1 MKNLVLLL
9 VLSNSIFLFSQTNI
23 RQGTSRAIFF
33 PQGYG
38 IKLLNSTGTS
48 SIINDVSN
56 TGFMNPASIS
66 EFENYSIGLSYKF
79 NTNINEAWIA
89 DIGISRAYN
98 FYPQS
103 VGGVIKWNK
112 FAFGLGFGQKYNESL
127 DIGEIQ
133 ITTPSNPYGTGEFI
147 TPIIEKSIHN
157 YSLSVNYSFDEL
169 LQAKNKFVLGF
180 RYNLNRFKEY
190 DEIGELV
197 GEAEDFFHS
206 FNFGLFSS
214 FSLDKER
221 NISFGLSYATKSDF
235 EAKFETNSDI
245 IQAPDPDPIRPPAYT
260 QVEQYLIGSTP
271 AELKIDCGVDVT
283 SSLKFLLNLTTIF
296 WNAQTNNVKDQV
308 EFSTSALYTFNEQFS
323 SSLGFY
329 VTDYK
334 LKETYFSQLN
344 TELNAFFITAGLKVK
359 LNQFS
364 VDLAIADSHLFSG
377 DFRKQTIGK
386 LAIVVQ
392 L

>member
-1 MKNLVLLL
+1 MKNLVWLL

-23 RQGTSRAIFF
+23 RQGKSSVIFF

-38 IKLLNSTGTS
+38 VKLLNSSGTS
-48 SIINDVSN
+48 SILNDVSN
-56 TGFMNPASIS
+56 LGFMNPASIS
-66 EFENYSIGLSYKF
+66 EFENYSLGLSYQF
-79 NTNINEAWIA
+79 NTSIDETWIA
-89 DIGISRAYN
+89 DIGTSRVYN

-103 VGGVIKWNK
+103 VGGVVKWNK
-112 FAFGLGFGQKYNESL
+112 FVFGLGFGQKYNGTM

-133 ITTPSNPYGTGEFI
+133 ITTVQNPYGTGEFF
-147 TPIIEKSIHN
+147 TPIIEKSIHS
-157 YSLSVNYSFDEL
+157 YSLSTNYSFDEL
-169 LQAKNKFVLGF
+169 LQTKNKFVLGF

-190 DEIGELV
+190 DEIGELI

-214 FSLDKER
+214 LSLDEAR
-221 NISFGLSYATKSDF
+221 NIYFGFSYETKSDF

-245 IQAPDPDPIRPPAYT
+245 IQNPDPDPIRPPAYI

-283 SSLKFLLNLTTIF
+283 SSIKFLLNLATLF
-296 WNAQTNNVKDQV
+296 WDDQIDNVKDQV
-308 EFSTSALYTFNEQFS
+308 EFSTSALYSFNEQFS

-334 LKETYFSQLN
+334 FKESYFSQLN
-344 TELNAFFITAGLKVK
+344 TELNAFFITAGLKVN
-359 LNQFS
+359 LNKFS

-386 LAIVVQ
+386 LSIGVQ